1 MKVLHLTNWYPSLD
15 QPFKASWIERQIRA
29 LDTFCF
35 NEVYHIEVVTGPFKL
50 RNDPGMLGNKVLR
63 LSFPLDIWF
72 LKEIM
77 TSVLVLYALFI
88 KIKLRDYDVVNF
100 HIAYP
105 LCTYLHFYQN
115 FLKKPIVITE
125 HWSAYHLNFGI
136 NKDLHRIRK
145 IFNNNVTWITVSEAL
160 KGDLMK
166 FSRNTTLNAFVVP
179 NIVDSGTFTYSHQEK
194 HNRFFMV
201 SYWKKPK
208 NPFLIL
214 SVFRYFLKQN
224 PGIKLRIGGFGPQEE
239 QIINYIEKMKLGQ
252 SVEYLGSLKPE
263 EIAEEMNKA
272 MAFLHCSEYETFS
285 VVCAEALSCGTPVIA
300 SAVGGL
306 IEIIEESNG
315 ILVKKNTETDWLKA
329 LGSFINSRDSY
340 NSKVINNKTI
350 NKFSASKIGKSYVS
364 ILANARDSAYLE
376 VDK

>member
-15 QPFKASWIERQIRA
+15 QPFKASWIARQIRA
-29 LDTFCF
+29 LDTFCL

-50 RNDPGMLGNKVLR
+50 RNDRGMLGNKVLR
-63 LSFPLDIWF
+63 LSFPTNVWF
-72 LKEIM
+72 LKEIV
-77 TSVLVLYALFI
+77 TSVLVLYTLFI

-115 FLKKPIVITE
+115 FIKKPIVITE
-125 HWSAYHLNFGI
+125 HWSAYHLNFGV
-136 NKDLHRIRK
+136 NKDLNRIKR

-160 KGDLMK
+160 KVDLIQ
-166 FSRNTTLNAFVVP
+166 FSGNTAINAFVVP
-179 NIVDSGTFTYSHQEK
+179 NIVDSGTFTYSQKEK
-194 HNRFFMV
+194 QNHFFMV

-208 NPFLIL
+208 NPIL
-214 SVFRYFLKQN
+214 LLRAFRYFLRKN
-224 PGIKLRIGGFGPQEE
+224 PGINLRIGGFGPQEK
-239 QIINYIEKMKLGQ
+239 QIIDYIEQMKLGK
-252 SVEYLGSLKPE
+252 SIEYIGSLKPE
-263 EIAEEMNKA
+263 EIAQEMNKA

-315 ILVKKNTETDWLKA
+315 ILVNENTETNWLNA
-329 LGSFINSRDSY
+329 LSSFITSRDSY
-340 NSKVINNKTI
+340 NSKVIHNKTI
-350 NKFSASKIGKSYVS
+350 NKFSASKVGKSYVS